1 MNSIDQASMQRQ
13 ALALRR
19 AVQLGLRGLSDE
31 DEILSVAGVWPLWAA
46 GVDYATG
53 DILAYGVN
61 AVGDPQLYRVLQAH
75 RSQADWTPDAAA
87 SLYQAVGLAADGT
100 PLWVQPLGAADA
112 YAAGDVVF
120 YAGSRWRSRI
130 DGNVWAPDVYPAG
143 WEAL

>member
-1 MNSIDQASMQRQ
+1 MNSTDQANMQRQ

-19 AVQLGLRGLSDE
+19 AVQLGLRGLSNE

-46 GVDYATG
+46 GVDYAAG

-87 SLYQAVGLAADGT
+87 SLYQAVGLADDGT

-112 YAAGDVVF
+112 YAAGDVVV

>member
-1 MNSIDQASMQRQ
+1 MNSTDQANMQRQ

-19 AVQLGLRGLSDE
+19 AVQLGLRGLSNE

-46 GVDYATG
+46 GVDYAAG
-53 DILAYGVN
+53 DILAYGIN
-61 AVGDPQLYRVLQAH
+61 TVGDPQLYRVLQAH

-87 SLYQAVGLAADGT
+87 SLYQAVGLADDGT

-130 DGNVWAPDVYPAG
+130 DGNVWSPDVYPAG

>member
-1 MNSIDQASMQRQ
+1 MNSTDQANMQRQ

-19 AVQLGLRGLSDE
+19 AVQLGLRGLSNE

-46 GVDYATG
+46 GVDYAAG

-75 RSQADWTPDAAA
+75 RSQADWTPDAAV

-112 YAAGDVVF
+112 YAAGDVVI